1 MERVAL
7 VTGASSGIGRATVEH
22 LRRQGALV
30 MAVARREELL
40 EQLAAES
47 GAVYYATSLDTQ
59 EACEAA
65 VEETT
70 RRLGSIGILVNNA
83 AIGSASDTSLVELD
97 RSTWRSMAAVNLEA
111 PMWLSQLAAR
121 DMVAAGWGRIVNVSS
136 TSALV
141 GETDSAAYC
150 VTKAGLLG
158 MTRSIALDLARHGV
172 TCNAVLPGWVRT
184 EMSERSALREA
195 AATGVT
201 PEEVWRRRA
210 AAYPA
215 GKVVTSAEVA
225 ATIAFLASEE
235 ASGVHGESIVVAGG
249 GTS

>member
-1 MERVAL
+1 VERVAL

-22 LRRQGALV
+22 LRRQGVMV

-40 EQLAAES
+40 AQLAAES
-47 GAVYYATSLDTQ
+47 GALYHAASLDTRD
-59 EACEAA
+59 ACEAA

-70 RRLGSIGILVNNA
+70 RRLGPIGVLVNNA
-83 AIGSASDTSLVELD
+83 AIGSASDASLLELD
-97 RSTWRSMAAVNLEA
+97 PSTWRSMAAVNLEA
-111 PMWLSQLAAR
+111 PLWLSQLAGR
-121 DMVAAGWGRIVNVSS
+121 HMVAAGWGRIVNVSS

-141 GETDSAAYC
+141 GEVDSAAYC
-150 VTKAGLLG
+150 ITKAGLLG

-195 AATGVT
+195 ASTGTT
-201 PEEVWRRRA
+201 PEEVWQRRA
-210 AAYPA
+210 AGYPA
-215 GKVVTSAEVA
+215 GRMVTSDEVA

-235 ASGVHGESIVVAGG
+235 AGGVNGESIVVAGG
-249 GTS
+249 GMS